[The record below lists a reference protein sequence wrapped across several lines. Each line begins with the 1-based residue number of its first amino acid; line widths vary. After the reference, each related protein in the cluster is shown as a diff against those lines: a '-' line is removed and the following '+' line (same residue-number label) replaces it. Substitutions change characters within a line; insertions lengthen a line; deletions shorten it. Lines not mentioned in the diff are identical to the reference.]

1 MSFDT
6 CNEKIADCSDDS
18 VPVGKSCFKSFPYID
33 KNCVLFDWVPY
44 NSNYWLSHSIMNNI
58 PVTECILQCAKNS
71 SCEAAKYNFNSGT
84 CNLVYTNPNPVLPLP
99 TEKDPPSCVGLY
111 KKSRDT
117 TGKCASVNKKDGSS
131 STIYFD
137 QYTPADNV
145 SKVSSDYQGID
156 CRKYAITNS
165 LDVNKYKDGLQDFA
179 NWCEKNPDIVSCKSF
194 CDNVNYAQ
202 FCKPPFPKQMIV
214 YICLFFVFLFLS
226 IFIYTKKFSTNRIWK
241 LVFLFCIVLLI
252 VFGGLSLW
260 KGIYFAMN
268 SGRYNG
274 TTPDFVNSSALPQDC
289 TQFRYDCN
297 QIDGQSF
304 CVVNKNNP
312 DKAYYDSLWDC
323 QDSVCT
329 KRVKYNTPYYI
340 WSNNGK
346 GFASNGTDVVDKK
359 DGVQFIIVPTN
370 SDRNTKADIKY
381 GEHVTIAMSNGGWI
395 NSVNNI
401 IKRSTDVSPQIVMF
415 VNAGK
420 AIDDNYIITDQSK
433 FRIQATNTSQQV
445 GVINQRYWDVV
456 LTWSFLGNDI
466 FNFSEKLP

>member
-6 CNEKIADCSDDS
+6 CNDKIADCSGDS

-33 KNCVLFDWVPY
+33 KDCVQFDWVPY
-44 NSNYWLSHSIMNNI
+44 NSNYWLSDTIINNI
-58 PVTECILQCAKNS
+58 PVTECIRQCTTNS
-71 SCEAAKYNFNSGT
+71 NCEAAKYNFNSGI
-84 CNLVYTNPNPVLPLP
+84 CNLVYTNPTPDLPLP
-99 TEKDPPSCVGLY
+99 TEKDHPSCIGLY
-111 KKSRDT
+111 KKSSRDA
-117 TGKCASVNKKDGSS
+117 TGKCASMNKKDGSS

-137 QYTPADNV
+137 QYTPVDNV

-241 LVFLFCIVLLI
+241 LVFLLCIVLLI
-252 VFGGLSLW
+252 VFGSLSLW

-297 QIDGQSF
+297 QIDGQSL

-323 QDSVCT
+323 QGSTCT
-329 KRVKYNTPYYI
+329 KRVRYNTPYYI

-346 GFASNGTDVVDKK
+346 GFGSNGTDVVDKK

-370 SDRNTKADIKY
+370 GDRNTKADIKY
-381 GEHVTIAMSNGGWI
+381 GEHITIAMSNGGWI
-395 NSVNNI
+395 NSSINI
-401 IKRSTDVSPQIVMF
+401 IERSTYRPQIVMF

-433 FRIQATNTSQQV
+433 FHIQATNTAQQV
-445 GVINQRYWDVV
+445 GVIDRDG
-456 LTWSFLGNDI
+456 LKWSFLASDI
-466 FNFSEKLP
+466 FSFSEKLP